1 MRIKQAVTLALAA
14 APLLLG
20 GCATFHE
27 AHESIGQATKTANAS
42 IAQMQRTTSVPV
54 VQTVS
59 TPFLLGRAQR
69 LSSAQALPAVFHK
82 TVNLSVSKP
91 LTIGQLATQIGT
103 MTGVPVHVAAQVES
117 FLSGGSTGMA
127 LPSLPGAVGAPPMLL
142 PNVSSNRGE
151 LTLNWNGP
159 LKGLL
164 NLMAART
171 GTYWEYRHGTVRFFL
186 TRTEAFEV
194 DALPGTTGMNATI
207 SNSGSNGGSS
217 TGGATG
223 GNSGVTAQSATMST
237 SMDIYKSLLDG
248 VNTVLSQTRAAT
260 SGSGSTGSINIP
272 TSVSANPSTGQIIV
286 TATPPELRAV
296 AAYLRTVN
304 SEMRK
309 NVMIEV
315 HVYSVTL
322 DNAQNYGLNLNAA
335 FQALG
340 KKYGVNLTGATP
352 PTVLSSNGE
361 SAGSLGMSIL
371 NTATGALGQWGGSQI
386 VAQALATQGNVAL
399 VDTSNLLTMNGQP
412 VPLQVAKQ
420 VSYLASTA
428 TSNVAQVGSS
438 TALTPG
444 QFTVGFSGIFLPLVR
459 GHDIQ
464 LEYTINLSQS
474 AGLSS
479 YSSNGSSIQLP
490 QIDYQASQQ
499 RVTVRS
505 GQTLIL
511 TGFSQNS
518 SQIQHSGTGAAN
530 VWELG
535 GGASAEKNRQEL
547 VVVIRVLSAGV

>member
-1 MRIKQAVTLALAA
+1 MRINAAVKMALAA
-14 APLLLG
+14 APLLLS
-20 GCATFHE
+20 GCATFHQ
-27 AHESIGQATKTANAS
+27 AHQSIHLASDTARNNIARMQKTAPL
-42 IAQMQRTTSVPV
+42 PV

-59 TPFLLGRAQR
+59 TPYLMGDMVRVDH
-69 LSSAQALPAVFHK
+69 SETLPAAFRK
-82 TVNLSVSKP
+82 MVNLSVAKP
-91 LTIGQLATQIGT
+91 LTIGQFATQIS
-103 MTGVPVHVAAQVES
+103 MMSGVPVHVAAQVQS
-117 FLSGGSTGMA
+117 FLSGGAAGSF
-127 LPSLPGAVGAPPMLL
+127 LPPLPGGKGAAPLLL
-142 PNVSSNRGE
+142 PNVSNSRDA
-151 LTLNWNGP
+151 LTLNWNGS
-159 LKGLL
+159 LKGLFDL
-164 NLMAART
+164 VATRT
-171 GTYWEYRHGTVRFFL
+171 GTYWEYRHGVVRFFL

-207 SNSGSNGGSS
+207 SNSGSNGGGGG
-217 TGGATG
+217 GGAAG
-223 GNSGVTAQSATMST
+223 GNSGATAQSATMST

-248 VNTVLSQTRAAT
+248 VNTVLAQTKAAT
-260 SGSGSTGSINIP
+260 SGTNAMGSINIP
-272 TSVSANPSTGQIIV
+272 TSVSANQSTGQIIV

-296 AAYLRTVN
+296 AGYLRTVN
-304 SEMRK
+304 AEMRK

-340 KKYGVNLTGATP
+340 KQYGVNLTGATP
-352 PTVLSSNGE
+352 PAVLSSNGE
-361 SAGSLGMSIL
+361 TAGSLGLSIL

-474 AGLSS
+474 VGLSS

-490 QIDYQASQQ
+490 QINYQASQQ

-511 TGFSQNS
+511 TGFSQNT
-518 SQIQHSGTGAAN
+518 SQVQHSGTGEAN

>member
-1 MRIKQAVTLALAA
+1 MRINAVVKMALLAM
-14 APLLLG
+14 PLLLS
-20 GCATFHE
+20 GCATFHQ
-27 AHESIGQATKTANAS
+27 AHQSIHLASDTAQNNIARMQKTAPL
-42 IAQMQRTTSVPV
+42 PV

-59 TPFLLGRAQR
+59 TPYLMGDMVRVDH
-69 LSSAQALPAVFHK
+69 SDTLPAIFRK
-82 TVNLSVSKP
+82 TVNLSVAKP
-91 LTIGQLATQIGT
+91 LTIGQFATQIS
-103 MTGVPVHVAAQVES
+103 MMSGVPVHVAAQVQS
-117 FLSGGSTGMA
+117 FLSGGAAGS
-127 LPSLPGAVGAPPMLL
+127 SLPPLPGGKGAAPILL
-142 PNVSSNRGE
+142 PNVSNSRDA
-151 LTLNWNGP
+151 LTLSWNGS
-159 LKGLL
+159 LKGLFDL
-164 NLMAART
+164 VATRT
-171 GTYWEYRHGTVRFFL
+171 GTYWEYRHGVVRFFL

-207 SNSGSNGGSS
+207 SNSGSNGGGGG
-217 TGGATG
+217 GGAVG
-223 GNSGVTAQSATMST
+223 GNSGATAQSATMST

-248 VNTVLSQTRAAT
+248 VNTVLAQTKAAT
-260 SGSGSTGSINIP
+260 SGTNAMGSINIP
-272 TSVSANPSTGQIIV
+272 TSVSANQSTGQIIV

-304 SEMRK
+304 AEMRK

-340 KKYGVNLTGATP
+340 KQYGVNLTGATP
-352 PTVLSSNGE
+352 PAVLSSNGE
-361 SAGSLGMSIL
+361 TAGSLGLSIL

-490 QIDYQASQQ
+490 QINYQASQQ

-511 TGFSQNS
+511 TGFSQNT
-518 SQIQHSGTGAAN
+518 SQVQHSGTGAAN